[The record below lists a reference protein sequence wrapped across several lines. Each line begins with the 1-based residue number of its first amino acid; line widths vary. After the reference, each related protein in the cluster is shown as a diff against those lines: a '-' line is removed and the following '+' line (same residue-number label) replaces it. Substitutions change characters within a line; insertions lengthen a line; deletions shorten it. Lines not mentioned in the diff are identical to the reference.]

1 MASRGKKTYRRRRL
15 VRSKK
20 FSRKMRGGDGFSETD
35 KTDLKLLG
43 FTDEDIQL
51 LNKQNITD
59 ISPIK
64 EALKMTNTT
73 TGNLIT
79 PAELMATLR
88 STLDSISKM
97 SQPSMSQP
105 SMSQPDIP
113 AGGKKRRRQRHTRKQ
128 KGGTCYGSGV
138 GANSFNPNFSIYN
151 TNALKLFP
159 YRPE

>member
-1 MASRGKKTYRRRRL
+1 MARHSKKTYRQRKQF
-15 VRSKK
+15 RSKN
-20 FSRKMRGGDGFSETD
+20 FSRKMRGGGNFSANDENE
-35 KTDLKLLG
+35 LKSLG

-64 EALKMTNTT
+64 EALKMTNIK

-79 PAELMATLR
+79 PAELMETLR

-97 SQPSMSQP
+97 GLEPNV
-105 SMSQPDIP
+105 P
-113 AGGKKRRRQRHTRKQ
+113 AGGKKRRRRQRHTRKQ

-138 GANSFNPNFSIYN
+138 GANSFDPNFSIYN
-151 TNALKLFP
+151 TNTLKLFP
-159 YRPE
+159 YRP